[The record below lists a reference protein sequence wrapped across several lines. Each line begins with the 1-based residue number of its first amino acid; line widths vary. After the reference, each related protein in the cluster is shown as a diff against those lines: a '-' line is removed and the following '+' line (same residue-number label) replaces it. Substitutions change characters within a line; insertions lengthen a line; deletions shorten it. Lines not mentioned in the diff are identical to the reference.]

1 MFSCY
6 QKMAKI
12 ISCNS
17 ACSEVVDKNADDSQ
31 TYYGSGIPR
40 MHGFHLL
47 NIASTAGVI
56 KAFIA
61 VFGESHERGGIKKK
75 TRVSRVAS
83 DMIKI
88 GSPKHER
95 LIF

>member
-1 MFSCY
+1 
-6 QKMAKI
+6 MAKI

-31 TYYGSGIPR
+31 MYYGTGIPR

-56 KAFIA
+56 KAFI
-61 VFGESHERGGIKKK
+61 GERRDKEKNACLARCFRH
-75 TRVSRVAS
+75 
-83 DMIKI
+83 D
-88 GSPKHER
+88 
-95 LIF
+95 